1 TPKVLD
7 FFEEQGNYYLVTE
20 FFEGKNLSKL
30 FLKEKEP
37 SKETKKQIAND
48 IVEIVNYLHDCDIT
62 IGDIS
67 TNNFIVTNEGVKIID
82 LENAIYKKVGYRNNI
97 GTKYFT
103 NIESNESSFDKD
115 RYALVITLISLLIW
129 KVPYYELNKNEEE
142 SWKTKL
148 YILYNYALKVKN
160 INILEIEFIKN
171 YFFNYDLLD
180 ESSKINRNI
189 DLAYN
194 DLFLNVT
201 NSLEKNLTSNVL
213 STWKFSEFSKNVN
226 PLCIQH
232 GCLGSF
238 TLLANDNF
246 IPEKRFLEKMQDA
259 VNCLD
264 YSTLKDLT
272 DTSYLFGWSGISWT
286 LSILFGKSVIM
297 NDLYNIAIEKIRE
310 KPSSNDFAMGKAGH
324 GYTIIYLLLNEYINK
339 DDFISILFDEYKEVN
354 KEINYYFKKGIDNNN
369 LASIGFAHGIV
380 GQLFFSYFASLYLC
394 DEENKINVMTYIK
407 KLCNELKKEL
417 ELNQNSSIKFNSWC
431 NGIPGIVSALSQ

>member
-1 TPKVLD
+1 ILGKKKKYNDLIVIKEARNNVSFEEYPYTCINLLKNEHKVLKVLEHIKYTPKVLD

-129 KVPYYELNKNEEE
+129 KVPYYELNKNEEA

-213 STWKFSEFSKNVN
+213 STWKFSEFSKN
-226 PLCIQH
+226 
-232 GCLGSF
+232 
-238 TLLANDNF
+238 
-246 IPEKRFLEKMQDA
+246 
-259 VNCLD
+259 
-264 YSTLKDLT
+264 
-272 DTSYLFGWSGISWT
+272 
-286 LSILFGKSVIM
+286 
-297 NDLYNIAIEKIRE
+297 
-310 KPSSNDFAMGKAGH
+310 
-324 GYTIIYLLLNEYINK
+324 
-339 DDFISILFDEYKEVN
+339 
-354 KEINYYFKKGIDNNN
+354 
-369 LASIGFAHGIV
+369 
-380 GQLFFSYFASLYLC
+380 
-394 DEENKINVMTYIK
+394 
-407 KLCNELKKEL
+407 
-417 ELNQNSSIKFNSWC
+417 
-431 NGIPGIVSALSQ
+431 